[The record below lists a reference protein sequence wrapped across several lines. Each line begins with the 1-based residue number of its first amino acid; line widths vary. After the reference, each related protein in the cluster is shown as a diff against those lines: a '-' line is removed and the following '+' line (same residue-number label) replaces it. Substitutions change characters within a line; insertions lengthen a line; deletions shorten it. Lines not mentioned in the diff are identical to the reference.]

1 MKRGQ
6 VNSYDRTIS
15 YAQCVRR
22 KLIPYELAKAGFTYL
37 LFIDKEL
44 RLL

>member
-6 VNSYDRTIS
+6 VNIYDRTIS
-15 YAQCVRR
+15 YAQCVWH
-22 KLIPYELAKAGFTYL
+22 KLTPYELAKAGFTYL
-37 LFIDKEL
+37 LFIDKES